1 MQLIQHV
8 AALSGQ
14 LADLPR
20 LKPDHAER
28 GHVLHQLRDVTA
40 SLEEAYF
47 RLTGE
52 SVEFRAAAPVA
63 A

>member
-1 MQLIQHV
+1 LGVDRLDAVRIGEI
-8 AALSGQ
+8 AA
-14 LADLPR
+14 AN
-20 LKPDHAER
+20 

-52 SVEFRAAAPVA
+52 SVEYRVPGHGAKVLEAAS
-63 A
+63 